1 MLLLAW
7 TAALA
12 ILICAAIL
20 VPLLL
25 LALLSIVLPRGT
37 ARTICQLLLAVLGL
51 TVASLL
57 VWG

>member
-12 ILICAAIL
+12 ILICVAIL

-25 LALLSIVLPRGT
+25 LALLSWLLPPST
-37 ARTICQLLLAVLGL
+37 ARTICQILLAVLGL
-51 TVASLL
+51 AAATLL
-57 VWG
+57 LWG